1 MYLVLSLNH
10 QLLIKS
16 NKKQNM
22 KIKEILIKVSFYVAF
37 IITIIGTFFKIYHW
51 NEASAIM
58 AIGLLT
64 STCFIIFSILEVAN
78 SDKISRNE
86 KSMWVF
92 GLIFITPLVGFI
104 YILSARKRII
114 IKNSKS

>member
-1 MYLVLSLNH
+1 MR
-10 QLLIKS
+10 
-16 NKKQNM
+16 
-22 KIKEILIKVSFYVAF
+22 IKEILFKVSFYVSF
-37 IITIIGTFFKIYHW
+37 IITIIGTFFKLYHW
-51 NEASAIM
+51 DEASSIM

-64 STCFIIFSILEVAN
+64 SIYFIVISIFEVAN

-92 GLIFITPLVGFI
+92 GLIFITPLAGFI

-114 IKNSKS
+114 KNSKS